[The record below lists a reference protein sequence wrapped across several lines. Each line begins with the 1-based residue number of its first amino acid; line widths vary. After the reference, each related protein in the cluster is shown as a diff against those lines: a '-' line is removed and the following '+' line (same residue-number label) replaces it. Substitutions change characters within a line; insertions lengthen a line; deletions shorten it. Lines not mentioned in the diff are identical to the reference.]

1 MLNDG
6 VNDSVVTDDT
16 CVIHPTWNASVCK
29 GDVGR
34 LYLSER
40 RPLSRVGGRAAPAP
54 GAIAAALAAPPA
66 KEQPIALVRNGREF
80 HITGNQSTVR
90 AGTEIEVKTE
100 RPKVTL
106 SVSEMDRGSW
116 VIFQLPGF
124 ANAASGKEQASLDA
138 LRKANETSYFRDGDD
153 LWVKLVVAEAPR
165 MPIRPLDIQAS
176 VAVSRGQAV
185 AAGTATD
192 AGAKAV
198 GKS

>member
-16 CVIHPTWNASVCK
+16 CAIHPTWIASVCR

-40 RPLSRVGGRAAPAP
+40 PPLSRAGTPVP
-54 GAIAAALAAPPA
+54 GAIAAALARPPA
-66 KEQPIALVRNGREF
+66 PEAPIALVRNGREF
-80 HITGNQSTVR
+80 HITGNQRTVR

-106 SVSEMDRGSW
+106 SVSEMDQGSW

-124 ANAASGKEQASLDA
+124 ATAASGREQASLDA
-138 LRKANETSYFRDGDD
+138 LRKANETSYFRDGDV
-153 LWVKLVVAEAPR
+153 LWVKLVVTGAPR

-176 VAVSRGQAV
+176 VAVTRGQAV
-185 AAGTATD
+185 ATGTATTT
-192 AGAKAV
+192 GADTV